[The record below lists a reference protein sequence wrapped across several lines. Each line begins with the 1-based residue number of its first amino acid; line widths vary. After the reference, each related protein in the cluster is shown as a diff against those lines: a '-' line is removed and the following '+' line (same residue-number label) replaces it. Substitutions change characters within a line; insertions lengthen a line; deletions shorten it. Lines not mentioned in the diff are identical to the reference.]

1 MTMEIAASTETA
13 TSAVTISVSVKPR
26 GIDE

>member
-1 MTMEIAASTETA
+1 MTTPIAASTVIT
-13 TSAVTISVSVKPR
+13 TSEVTISVSVKPR